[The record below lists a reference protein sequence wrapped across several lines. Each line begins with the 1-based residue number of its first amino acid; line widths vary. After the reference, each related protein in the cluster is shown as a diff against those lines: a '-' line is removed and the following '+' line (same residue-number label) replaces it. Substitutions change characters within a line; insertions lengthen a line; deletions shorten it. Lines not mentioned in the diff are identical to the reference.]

1 MASSASKPC
10 QMVLATRT
18 TLFAFT
24 VDVDR
29 GTTEP
34 RPVSHTQL
42 TADAGS
48 PPPSSAGR
56 PCCIVWWLQHAG
68 SLTLSCYHKTF
79 SYHA

>member
-10 QMVLATRT
+10 QMVP
-18 TLFAFT
+18 FT

-48 PPPSSAGR
+48 PP
-56 PCCIVWWLQHAG
+56 LQADHAV
-68 SLTLSCYHKTF
+68 
-79 SYHA
+79 